1 MEKIARCSKEYTRW
15 IKTLVRFLNQVV
27 AVEVDVWAEIG
38 GDHHHHHHHHHHGGC
53 LGGWKVAELGQA
65 PAAGQ
70 ESNYSLMDLTAT
82 TAPAASATNVC
93 LFHQINRDQAS
104 TACVCK
110 PPTIRRTGTNSST

>member
-1 MEKIARCSKEYTRW
+1 MFGWRL
-15 IKTLVRFLNQVV
+15 LVMITTTTIIIIIIM
-27 AVEVDVWAEIG
+27 VDVWVG
-38 GDHHHHHHHHHHGGC
+38 GR
-53 LGGWKVAELGQA
+53 WRSWVRA

-93 LFHQINRDQAS
+93 LFHQINRDQAT

-110 PPTIRRTGTNSST
+110 PPTSRRTGTNSST

>member
-1 MEKIARCSKEYTRW
+1 MFERR
-15 IKTLVRFLNQVV
+15 LVVIITPTTTTIIIIIIMV
-27 AVEVDVWAEIG
+27 VDVWVG
-38 GDHHHHHHHHHHGGC
+38 GR
-53 LGGWKVAELGQA
+53 WRSWVRA

-93 LFHQINRDQAS
+93 LFHQINMDQAT

-110 PPTIRRTGTNSST
+110 PTTIRRTGTNSST

>member
-1 MEKIARCSKEYTRW
+1 M
-15 IKTLVRFLNQVV
+15 RFLNQVV
-27 AVEVDVWAEIG
+27 AVEVDFGRRLVVMIITTTIIIIIIMVVDVWVG
-38 GDHHHHHHHHHHGGC
+38 GR
-53 LGGWKVAELGQA
+53 WRSWVRA

-93 LFHQINRDQAS
+93 LFHQINRDQAT

-110 PPTIRRTGTNSST
+110 PPTSRRTGTNSE

>member
-1 MEKIARCSKEYTRW
+1 MFGWRL
-15 IKTLVRFLNQVV
+15 LVMITTTTTIIIIIMV
-27 AVEVDVWAEIG
+27 VDVWVG
-38 GDHHHHHHHHHHGGC
+38 GR
-53 LGGWKVAELGQA
+53 WRSWVRA

-93 LFHQINRDQAS
+93 LFHQINRDQAT

-110 PPTIRRTGTNSST
+110 PPTGRRTGTNSE

>member
-1 MEKIARCSKEYTRW
+1 MFGRR
-15 IKTLVRFLNQVV
+15 LVVITTTTTIIIIIIM
-27 AVEVDVWAEIG
+27 VDVWVG
-38 GDHHHHHHHHHHGGC
+38 GR
-53 LGGWKVAELGQA
+53 WRSWVRA

-93 LFHQINRDQAS
+93 LFHQINRDQAT

-110 PPTIRRTGTNSST
+110 PPTSAIMSETLQKIEFNVSLVSLEGNTGGRVPLPLLRPI